1 MRIWLSRRH
10 LSLIPTDEDS
20 SRVIHRLGEGECV
33 QVSVSRIRSIKW
45 HRLYFGLCKL
55 IGENSDPHRRADAV
69 DPEIRVRAGHYDCYE
84 VDGHEVRV
92 PKRIAFTELTAD
104 EWAELWP
111 SIELAMSERYGVTA
125 ADYTF
130 AGSAG
135 ATLFPNEGAGVHRLP
150 RARAPA
156 ISRNSPSERLSTR
169 GQRAAG
175 RHLHDTAVRMASPRG
190 SD

>member
-1 MRIWLSRRH
+1 MRIWVARRH

-33 QVSVSRIRSIKW
+33 QVTVSRIRSIKW

-55 IGENSDPHRRADAV
+55 IGENGDPQRRAEAV

-84 VDGHEVRV
+84 VDGREIRV
-92 PKRIAFTELTAD
+92 PKRIAFSELTAD

-125 ADYTF
+125 SDFSY
-130 AGSAG
+130 GNSAG
-135 ATLFPNEGAGVHRLP
+135 ATFLPNERAGVHRV
-150 RARAPA
+150 
-156 ISRNSPSERLSTR
+156 SRTRTVALSRDSSP
-169 GQRAAG
+169 
-175 RHLHDTAVRMASPRG
+175 
-190 SD
+190 